1 MSYFDARHERT
12 AACNADR
19 RAIGDGLMNSNLVI
33 DPVPCLHGAQ
43 AAGREDAPVALADL
57 FKIGIG
63 PSSSHTVGPMKAA
76 GLFLRNLGVH
86 LAVTHRLLATVY
98 GSLAWTGKGHATDKA
113 LTLGL
118 AGERADAID
127 PDGVEQKLHAILDSR
142 QLMLPDGR
150 SISFDPKTDI
160 VFDTVQSFQRHPN
173 AMTFEAFDSTG
184 RRLHRELWFSIGGGF
199 VEQDDAD
206 ASPASHA
213 AVPFPYEN
221 GEVLLALG
229 RSSGLSIA
237 AMVLANETTR
247 GTESDTLA
255 TIERIADVMYACIDR
270 GLSREGPLPGGLKIK
285 RRAKGLYEKA
295 EAARRSSNR
304 AGLDAMNYVS
314 AFAIAVNEENACG
327 GRVVTAPTNGAAGVV
342 PAVLRYYRDF
352 CTPANRQGVANYF
365 LAATAIGG
373 IIKRNAS
380 ISGAEMGCQGEVGS
394 AAAMAAA
401 GLAAAL
407 GGSNEQIE
415 NAAEIALEH
424 HLGMTCDPIGGLVQI
439 PCIERN
445 AFGAI
450 KAINAASMALH
461 GDGTHRVSLDQAVE
475 TLRQTGTDM
484 QSKYR
489 ETSRGGLAV
498 NVPEC

>member
-1 MSYFDARHERT
+1 MS
-12 AACNADR
+12 
-19 RAIGDGLMNSNLVI
+19 SNLVLNRSHAP
-33 DPVPCLHGAQ
+33 DVAQ
-43 AAGREDAPVALADL
+43 ASASRDPPVALADL

-76 GLFLRNLGVH
+76 GLFLQHLGAH
-86 LAVTHRLLATVY
+86 QANTQRLIATAY

-113 LTLGL
+113 LILGL
-118 AGERADAID
+118 AGERSDAID
-127 PDGVEQKLHAILDSR
+127 PDAVEQKLLAMRASG
-142 QLMLPDGR
+142 QLTLPDGR
-150 SISFDPKTDI
+150 PIPFDPTTDI
-160 VFDTVQSFQRHPN
+160 VFNTVQTFQRHPN
-173 AMTFEAFDSTG
+173 AMTFEAFDAAG
-184 RRLHRELWFSIGGGF
+184 HRLHRELWFSIGGGF
-199 VEQDDAD
+199 VEQDDD
-206 ASPASHA
+206 ASPAALHA
-213 AVPFPYEN
+213 TVPFAYEN
-221 GEVLLALG
+221 GESLLALG
-229 RSSGLSIA
+229 RSNGLSIA
-237 AMVLANETTR
+237 AMVLANETMRRSESETR
-247 GTESDTLA
+247 AD
-255 TIERIADVMYACIDR
+255 IDRIAGVMYACIER

-304 AGLDAMNYVS
+304 AGLDAMNYIS

-352 CTPANRQGVANYF
+352 CTPADRQGVADYF

-445 AFGAI
+445 AFGAV

-461 GDGTHRVSLDQAVE
+461 GDGTHRVSLDQAIE

>member
-1 MSYFDARHERT
+1 MSLDTLVNHPPEARP
-12 AACNADR
+12 AP
-19 RAIGDGLMNSNLVI
+19 RAVNR
-33 DPVPCLHGAQ
+33 DP
-43 AAGREDAPVALADL
+43 PVALGDL
-57 FKIGIG
+57 FKVGIG
-63 PSSSHTVGPMKAA
+63 PSSSHTMGPMKAA
-76 GLFLRNLGVH
+76 GLFLRHV
-86 LAVTHRLLATVY
+86 ADRCDKVQRVVATVY

-113 LTLGL
+113 LMLGL
-118 AGERADAID
+118 AGETADTID
-127 PDGVEQKLHAILDSR
+127 PDLMEQKLLAMLASR
-142 QLMLPDGR
+142 QLKLPGGR
-150 SISFDPKTDI
+150 PIAFDPVTDI
-160 VFDTVQSFQRHPN
+160 VFDTIQSFPRHPN
-173 AMTFEAFDSTG
+173 AMTFEAFDSEG
-184 RRLHRELWFSIGGGF
+184 RSLLRELWFSIGGGF
-199 VEQDDAD
+199 VEQDNAARHDA
-206 ASPASHA
+206 AQPAARYH
-213 AVPFPYEN
+213 FEN
-221 GEVLLALG
+221 THTLLALG
-229 RSSGLSIA
+229 RTSGLSIA
-237 AMVLANETTR
+237 AMVLANESTR
-247 GTESDTLA
+247 RPESEVLDS
-255 TIERIADVMYACIDR
+255 IERIASVMHACIDR

-304 AGLDAMNYVS
+304 SGLDAMNYVS

-352 CTPANRQGVANYF
+352 CTPCDRQGVANFF
-365 LAATAIGG
+365 LAATAVGG

-407 GGSNEQIE
+407 AGSNEQIE

-450 KAINAASMALH
+450 KAINVASMALH
-461 GDGTHRVSLDQAVE
+461 GDGTHRVSLDQAIE

>member
-1 MSYFDARHERT
+1 
-12 AACNADR
+12 
-19 RAIGDGLMNSNLVI
+19 MNSNLVLNQSRCAPGTQARADN
-33 DPVPCLHGAQ
+33 DP
-43 AAGREDAPVALADL
+43 PVALADL

-63 PSSSHTVGPMKAA
+63 PSSSHTVGPMKPA
-76 GLFLRNLGVH
+76 GLFLQHLGARQAH
-86 LAVTHRLLATVY
+86 THRLLATVY

-113 LTLGL
+113 LILGL

-127 PDGVEQKLHAILDSR
+127 PDGVEPKLLAMLASR
-142 QLMLPDGR
+142 QLTLPNGR
-150 SISFDPKTDI
+150 SIQFDPKTDI
-160 VFDTVQSFQRHPN
+160 VFDTVQTFQRHPN
-173 AMTFEAFDSTG
+173 AMIFEAFDAAG
-184 RRLHRELWFSIGGGF
+184 HRLHRELWFSIGGGF

-206 ASPASHA
+206 SPAGHPST
-213 AVPFPYEN
+213 VPFPYEN
-221 GEVLLALG
+221 GQTLLAFG

-237 AMVLANETTR
+237 AMVLANETVQR
-247 GTESDTLA
+247 SEGDTLA
-255 TIERIADVMYACIDR
+255 AIDRLANVMYACIER

-352 CTPANRQGVANYF
+352 CTPADRQGVANYF

-373 IIKRNAS
+373 IIKCNAS

-401 GLAAAL
+401 GLAASL

-424 HLGMTCDPIGGLVQI
+424 HLGMTCAPIGGLVQI

-461 GDGTHRVSLDQAVE
+461 GDGTHRVSLDQAIE